1 MIKFNETYSINNGQ
15 ESIVFKKGNGN
26 TITGVYNDGTL
37 TGTMEGNL
45 LKATFHNKKSNGAG
59 LIEFTFNANGF
70 DCKWKQGL
78 EPGPM
83 RGKWTGKLDDAA
95 ATKAAKT
102 PAPKQE
108 PITAPKE
115 TPKPKEVE
123 KVVSK
128 PTLVQQEDQ
137 EETHEYEV
145 TVRIDN
151 NYKRKKK
158 TEQFELDEDWYRE
171 MGHWKLN
178 YLPFMNQSKTTK
190 FSCFVIGNK
199 GSLIKL
205 NKNIVQ
211 TLIYDMMNPF
221 DIGNCCICLKNYSKD
236 KNAIEY
242 AVRRNN
248 ASDKPYF
255 KLTILSI
262 TKV

>member
-45 LKATFHNKKSNGAG
+45 LKAIFHNKKSNGAG

-70 DCKWKQGL
+70 DCKWKQGV

-128 PTLVQQEDQ
+128 PTPVQQKDNKLYY
-137 EETHEYEV
+137 TI
-145 TVRIDN
+145 TVRISAK
-151 NYKRKKK
+151 YKRTKMVPSHKDFSQWYYNIK
-158 TEQFELDEDWYRE
+158 GVWRIRGLPEPDSSITATAIVSVESMDSDYDPKSLKINQKIIKALFEDGCNISLADY
-171 MGHWKLN
+171 
-178 YLPFMNQSKTTK
+178 
-190 FSCFVIGNK
+190 FVTIE
-199 GSLIKL
+199 L
-205 NKNIVQ
+205 
-211 TLIYDMMNPF
+211 
-221 DIGNCCICLKNYSKD
+221 KD
-236 KNAIEY
+236 KDGHLVSEACDYKE
-242 AVRRNN
+242 
-248 ASDKPYF
+248 DF
-255 KLTILSI
+255 KIDILSI
-262 TKV
+262 N